1 MSSLNSLPQDQQL
14 ITLTRLFFYSKTN
27 LVNRKGNYLV
37 VALVFN
43 GVNTVFSTVKK
54 NILGFGPCIL
64 FCWQLLKNGLVFQ
77 ILPTSW
83 IFSLTVMF
91 VRPPIPPS

>member
-14 ITLTRLFFYSKTN
+14 FTRLLFFYSKKN

-91 VRPPIPPS
+91 DPL